1 VHLVQ
6 HLDDEKPA
14 GAENEA
20 EEQLLFAD
28 KVIGARN
35 VRNPKSNV
43 GTQLRAVFGARFPP
57 LAPFP
62 CLVVCLSHHKNVFF
76 FKL

>member
-6 HLDDEKPA
+6 HLDDEKPE

-28 KVIGARN
+28 KVYIEFAMI
-35 VRNPKSNV
+35 
-43 GTQLRAVFGARFPP
+43 
-57 LAPFP
+57 
-62 CLVVCLSHHKNVFF
+62 
-76 FKL
+76 